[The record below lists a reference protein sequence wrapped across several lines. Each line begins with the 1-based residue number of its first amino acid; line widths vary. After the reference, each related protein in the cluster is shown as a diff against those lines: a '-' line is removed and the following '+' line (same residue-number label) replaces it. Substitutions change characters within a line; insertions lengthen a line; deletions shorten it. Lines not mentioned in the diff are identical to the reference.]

1 MFKSGNVL
9 LWVTIVYFVYI
20 IMDLK
25 PCERIIVLYSTILI
39 YINQ

>member
-9 LWVTIVYFVYI
+9 LWVTIVYFVYM

-25 PCERIIVLYSTILI
+25 PYERIIVLYSTIF